1 MESEEIISQEVDLAE
16 TAEQAQESTEEP
28 TNIESAPAEPEAAAD
43 EMQATEPEVAVEK
56 SESAAEANVEAEA
69 AAASEVEVAE
79 SEAEAPE
86 ATTDAEPAKGT
97 EEVLVATDDVSPAHS
112 RMEIARLAKEALVQK
127 ARELA
132 DSTDW
137 RKTSEAQRELMEQWR
152 KAGYAG
158 KVVNDKLWE
167 DFREARQAFFAR
179 REAEVVEIKKQIIA
193 DAKEATEK
201 VSNWV
206 ATSTK
211 LDELMARWKEAGNS
225 GSESDKVLWDEFN
238 SIRREFRNRRKADL
252 DKRRSTAQANAK
264 AKGEIVAEAKAI
276 AESQEY
282 TREHSDRMRQL
293 DKDYKAIGFAGKP
306 ANDTLWAEFSA
317 AKNAYWAGNNE
328 LLDQRRKQRSERLQE
343 VVERKHDQIEHLK
356 TQNETLTTRLGST
369 LNPDKIA
376 QIKRWIAENEER
388 VDDLQDDVEEIKS
401 KI

>member
-28 TNIESAPAEPEAAAD
+28 TDTASAPESADVASEPEASAEAEVAEVATSAASDDAESAPEAEVQVASEEEAA
-43 EMQATEPEVAVEK
+43 
-56 SESAAEANVEAEA
+56 
-69 AAASEVEVAE
+69 
-79 SEAEAPE
+79 
-86 ATTDAEPAKGT
+86 TDDK
-97 EEVLVATDDVSPAHS
+97 VLVATEDVSPAQS
-112 RMEIARLAKEALVQK
+112 RMEIARIAKEALVQK

-137 RKTSEAQRELMEQWR
+137 RKTSEAQRALMEDWR

-158 KVVNDKLWE
+158 KVVNDQLWE

-179 REAEVVEIKKQIIA
+179 REAEVVEIKKQIITE
-193 DAKEATEK
+193 AKEATAK

-206 ATSTK
+206 ATSTR

-225 GSESDKVLWDEFN
+225 GSESDKELWDEFN
-238 SIRREFRNRRKADL
+238 GIRREFRNRRKADL
-252 DKRRSTAQANAK
+252 DKRRSTLQANAK
-264 AKGEIVAEAKAI
+264 AKEAIVAEAKAI
-276 AESQEY
+276 AESKEY

-306 ANDTLWAEFSA
+306 ANDNLWAEFTA
-317 AKNAYWAGNNE
+317 AKNDYWAGNNE
-328 LLDQRRKQRSERLQE
+328 ILDQRRKERSVRLQE
-343 VVERKHDQIEHLK
+343 VMERKSDQIEHLK

-369 LNPDKIA
+369 LNPEKIA

-388 VDDLQDDVEEIKS
+388 VDDLEDDIGEIKS